1 MLLSCFGSKSCFK
14 GEDSEQEDLGEVIEA
29 LELYA
34 PHSETLWDFAKRV
47 LTKAA
52 SKAAEL
58 NVWTRRE
65 DLETLVRIACAAK
78 KVGLEETHWNKV
90 KNRVRPYLKKKLE
103 NSDRKHLQSR
113 DVAQSLMQAHSEVC
127 SLEGAV
133 DGCPP
138 DCHCNYA
145 ALEGSLNADDCLDA
159 GSSLEPVQAAR
170 GGAAMRCGWAANM

>member
-65 DLETLVRIACAAK
+65 DLETLVRIACAFR
-78 KVGLEETHWNKV
+78 G
-90 KNRVRPYLKKKLE
+90 
-103 NSDRKHLQSR
+103 LQSGR
-113 DVAQSLMQAHSEVC
+113 P
-127 SLEGAV
+127 GAV